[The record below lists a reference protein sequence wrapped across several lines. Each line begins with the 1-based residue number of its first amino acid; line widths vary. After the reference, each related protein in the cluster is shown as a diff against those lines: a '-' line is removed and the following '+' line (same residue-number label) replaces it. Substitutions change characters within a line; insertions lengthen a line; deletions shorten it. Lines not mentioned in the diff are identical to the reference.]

1 MSDLTWEQREQ
12 VLRELFARM
21 NGHKSRGNDKTLA
34 IENKKKSNDDDDNEN
49 DDDDNNEDKTVKF
62 LDRSDLKRPSGG
74 EKERFDSFK
83 NVLFIF

>member
-1 MSDLTWEQREQ
+1 MTWEQREQ

-21 NGHKSRGNDKTLA
+21 NGHKSRDNNKTLA
-34 IENKKKSNDDDDNEN
+34 IENKKKSNDNNDDDDY

-74 EKERFDSFK
+74 GGGEKERFDSFV
-83 NVLFIF
+83 NIFN